1 MIRTIQIDKVIFK
14 EAKLNE
20 ETLTEI
26 KKKIKITIVTK
37 KEKKKNKNYKR
48 LSLDVLGERGAKREL
63 KFTLAACPRAAVS
76 ESECGTLAR
85 LSRLNCKL

>member
-37 KEKKKNKNYKR
+37 KEKKNKNYKR

-76 ESECGTLAR
+76 GSECGTLAR